1 MDRQL
6 ETLQNSRTKISSVC
20 KILKYVFY
28 ALFALYCVAS
38 AAIIGLMLLQPG
50 GFTPVGTSDPV
61 LVISVI
67 CDVVACGLVLL
78 TMGHLLGCMS
88 KGESPFTPSSSKLL
102 IVLGLLILASTV
114 CKSFIAPG
122 ANLGAMSG
130 DTEAVFSYPDYGD
143 DSIYI
148 DTRGIL
154 ETIAC
159 FVLAVIFRY
168 GALLQ
173 KESDDLV

>member
-1 MDRQL
+1 
-6 ETLQNSRTKISSVC
+6 
-20 KILKYVFY
+20 
-28 ALFALYCVAS
+28 
-38 AAIIGLMLLQPG
+38 
-50 GFTPVGTSDPV
+50 
-61 LVISVI
+61 
-67 CDVVACGLVLL
+67 
-78 TMGHLLGCMS
+78 
-88 KGESPFTPSSSKLL
+88 
-102 IVLGLLILASTV
+102 
-114 CKSFIAPG
+114 
-122 ANLGAMSG
+122 MSG